1 MCIDLLTTSGYI
13 RPCNELPRLTADTG
27 PGRCLGPN
35 GLKRN
40 PNMASIAF
48 LLTLAIS
55 SIVVFG
61 GLFLLIAIGIAEEIE
76 ARFQ

>member
-1 MCIDLLTTSGYI
+1 
-13 RPCNELPRLTADTG
+13 
-27 PGRCLGPN
+27 
-35 GLKRN
+35 
-40 PNMASIAF
+40 MASIAF